1 MATVPST
8 KPVKKG
14 QLVQAT
20 LLSLFPKKPHQKADL
35 SDVTGAAVSSS
46 LEGAKD
52 FVARAVGG
60 AVETGTAQAVK
71 TEERAKTRV
80 DLGKYGKSVS
90 SKEKATAKRRQVAA
104 GHCARKRSCHGG
116 RYVLDEVETECGSD
130 VDESEGESDD
140 SYESSFIDDSD
151 DDGSDDDDDGSDDG
165 SEEGEGDCDDAGE
178 GDDGHCA
185 SNSPRI
191 ASDEDASAEDA
202 IDEDAS
208 GGGGEDS
215 EPED

>member
-20 LLSLFPKKPHQKADL
+20 LRSLFLKKPHQKADL

-46 LEGAKD
+46 LEGEND

-71 TEERAKTRV
+71 TEERAKTQV

-90 SKEKATAKRRQVAA
+90 FKEKATVKRRQVAA
-104 GHCARKRSCHGG
+104 GHCARKRSC
-116 RYVLDEVETECGSD
+116 RYVLDVPTYGGRHVSDEDDRESGSD

-140 SYESSFIDDSD
+140 SYESSFIDDGGDGSGDGDGDDDSGDSDDADSEINSARIASD
-151 DDGSDDDDDGSDDG
+151 DDASDDEGSDDD
-165 SEEGEGDCDDAGE
+165 
-178 GDDGHCA
+178 
-185 SNSPRI
+185 
-191 ASDEDASAEDA
+191 ASDQ
-202 IDEDAS
+202 
-208 GGGGEDS
+208 DS
-215 EPED
+215 ESECG

>member
-14 QLVQAT
+14 QLQTT

-46 LEGAKD
+46 LEGEND

-60 AVETGTAQAVK
+60 AVEAGTAQAVK
-71 TEERAKTRV
+71 TEERTKTRGH
-80 DLGKYGKSVS
+80 LRKYGKSVS
-90 SKEKATAKRRQVAA
+90 FKEKATVKRRQVAA
-104 GHCARKRSCHGG
+104 GHCARKRSCRYVLDVPTYGG
-116 RYVLDEVETECGSD
+116 RYVSDEAERESGSD

-151 DDGSDDDDDGSDDG
+151 DDDGSDDGEGDGSDDGEGDGDDG
-165 SEEGEGDCDDAGE
+165 SEEG
-178 GDDGHCA
+178 
-185 SNSPRI
+185 
-191 ASDEDASAEDA
+191 
-202 IDEDAS
+202 EDAS
-208 GGGGEDS
+208 GGGGEHS